1 MFLGR
6 YPKASL
12 GGSGAGMGAGNPVA
26 GSLAGLA
33 WLIWM
38 VHQAEPSS

>member
-1 MFLGR
+1 MLLER
-6 YPKASL
+6 YPKAGL

-38 VHQAEPSS
+38 VRQAEPSS

>member
-1 MFLGR
+1 MLLGK
-6 YPKASL
+6 YPKACL
-12 GGSGAGMGAGNPVA
+12 GGSGAGMGVGNPVA

-38 VHQAEPSS
+38 VCQAEPSS